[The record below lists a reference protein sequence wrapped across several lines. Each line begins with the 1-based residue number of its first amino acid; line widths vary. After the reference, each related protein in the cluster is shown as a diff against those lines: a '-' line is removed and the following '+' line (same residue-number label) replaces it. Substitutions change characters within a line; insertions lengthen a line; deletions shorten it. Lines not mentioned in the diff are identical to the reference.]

1 MSTDTV
7 DDLRDAWLATISAAD
22 RAGAHLHGA
31 GPLGRRLPWQD
42 AVTEC
47 WRALSLVYAGLAAS
61 TRPPGTS
68 ARQPPGSLNTRS
80 PGTSARRSQEGSD
93 TRSPGSSVGD
103 LLAGLRSARVD
114 ADRAVALAARVR
126 WRLGVAEDQLRR
138 TRIVADAV
146 AARQFAAA
154 ITRLDLVGARLA
166 VGGRRIDQ
174 AVAALI
180 GVLAAPPRRSGGTE
194 TSGDAHR
201 ADTATSDIR
210 SASDTGGD
218 TRDAHSDRVRAEQI
232 ACGCHAAS
240 ALVARRHRRRR
251 ARMMIRG
258 RRW

>member
-68 ARQPPGSLNTRS
+68 ARQPPGS
-80 PGTSARRSQEGSD
+80 
-93 TRSPGSSVGD
+93 SVGD

-126 WRLGVAEDQLRR
+126 WRLGAAEDQLRR

-146 AARQFAAA
+146 AARQFTAA
-154 ITRLDLVGARLA
+154 ITRLDLVGALLA

-180 GVLAAPPRRSGGTE
+180 NVLAAPPGRSGGTT

-201 ADTATSDIR
+201 ADSTTSDIR
-210 SASDTGGD
+210 NASD
-218 TRDAHSDRVRAEQI
+218 TRDADSDRVRAEQI

-240 ALVARRHRRRR
+240 ALVARRHRQRR